1 MARITV
7 EDCLRKIDSP
17 YDLVLLAKER
27 TSQLNAGDPAL
38 VPENNDKN
46 TVIALREIG
55 EGKVSIK
62 TLEDSAINKL
72 MKHQKETTEI
82 EDSEDESEDNFDKI
96 YKGEVSKSGTA
107 ILPSKRTKRIQEKF
121 GRNLKNLT
129 NENNDKS
136 EEPKQ
141 QEEPKSLNTDNTS
154 KE

>member
-7 EDCLRKIDSP
+7 EDCLKKIDSQ

-38 VPENNDKN
+38 VPEDNDKN

-62 TLEDSAINKL
+62 TLRELAINKL
-72 MKHQKETTEI
+72 RKNQKETTELEEI
-82 EDSEDESEDNFDKI
+82 DDKRDDNFDRI

-107 ILPSKRTKRIQEKF
+107 ILPSKRSKKILEKV
-121 GRNLKNLT
+121 NLNYNK
-129 NENNDKS
+129 

-141 QEEPKSLNTDNTS
+141 QEEPKSLPTDNTS

>member
-7 EDCLRKIDSP
+7 EDCLKKIDSQ

-27 TSQLNAGDPAL
+27 TTQLNAGDSSL
-38 VPENNDKN
+38 VSPDNDKN

-55 EGKVSIK
+55 EGKISVK
-62 TLEDSAINKL
+62 TLRESAINK
-72 MKHQKETTEI
+72 MRKHQKDTAEVGEMDDVH
-82 EDSEDESEDNFDKI
+82 EDDFDKI

-107 ILPSKRTKRIQEKF
+107 ILPSKRTKRIPEKIT
-121 GRNLKNLT
+121 RDLKNLT
-129 NENNDKS
+129 IENKDKNKI
-136 EEPKQ
+136 PKQ

>member
-1 MARITV
+1 MLEIHPW
-7 EDCLRKIDSP
+7 L
-17 YDLVLLAKER
+17 KE
-27 TSQLNAGDPAL
+27 S
-38 VPENNDKN
+38 V
-46 TVIALREIG
+46 
-55 EGKVSIK
+55 
-62 TLEDSAINKL
+62 INK
-72 MKHQKETTEI
+72 MRKHQTDTAEVGEI
-82 EDSEDESEDNFDKI
+82 DNEHEDDFDKI

-136 EEPKQ
+136 EKPKQ